1 MCSSTSYSGSG
12 SNGSAGFFHYDTT
25 VNNFGHHGEPTLSLG
40 FETTDLNPQP
50 VVQQGRNF
58 NDQLHNYQPRI
69 HSRDFKRNARV
80 VKRSIRAPRMKWN
93 ATLHAHFVHVVQL
106 LGGPE
111 RATPKSVLE
120 LMNVKHLTLAHVK
133 SHLQMYRTVKSTD
146 KGKGHG
152 HTDMRLRQRPGKI
165 DLHGVST
172 FEKSNL
178 PKSMQKSYRES
189 WQSSNSRQNPEINLM
204 YSHLNRNEIM
214 INGQNCG
221 GLWNCT
227 TERLDYSSLSRSK
240 VMLDLEFKLGR
251 PPLQTDLPH

>member
-1 MCSSTSYSGSG
+1 MYTVAMPTLAPLLEPNLSLNICQPFNLDSEAKEITSYNGLTLTRKTISNMCSSTSYSGSG

-178 PKSMQKSYRES
+178 PKSMQKSYR
-189 WQSSNSRQNPEINLM
+189 
-204 YSHLNRNEIM
+204 
-214 INGQNCG
+214 
-221 GLWNCT
+221 
-227 TERLDYSSLSRSK
+227 
-240 VMLDLEFKLGR
+240 
-251 PPLQTDLPH
+251 